1 MSLRWFFWSLASP
14 SQLLL
19 ATTMVGTL
27 LVLATSGRAGPPSRW
42 LRIGRRLTLVG
53 GIGLLLFGLLPVSHY
68 LAHAL
73 ESRFPVPG
81 AMSGSNP
88 APLAQSLPD
97 RVDGIILLAGSE
109 RPAVSQEYGEP
120 QTGSHGSRYITALR
134 LAYRHPSARVVFT
147 GGARSEPGKGTLET
161 QAAVAAAILGQIGLD
176 PARIV
181 FDEDS
186 RDTCDHPRNVQ
197 ALVQPRP
204 GETWVVVTS
213 AMHMPRTVACFRAA
227 GWGDVIPYPTD
238 FKVVL
243 GGWDAGT
250 IQVVDNLALLDAAL
264 HEWIGLAYYRLT
276 GRTQEWFP
284 APAPAV
290 AAAVVPVSRH

>member
-1 MSLRWFFWSLASP
+1 LSFRWLIWGLASP

-19 ATTMVGTL
+19 ATTMVGTV

-73 ESRFPVPG
+73 EARFPVPG
-81 AMSGSNP
+81 TAGGQAARPLP
-88 APLAQSLPD
+88 AK
-97 RVDGIILLAGSE
+97 VDGIILLAGSE

-134 LAYRHPSARVVFT
+134 LAYRHPSARLVFT

-176 PARIV
+176 PARLV
-181 FDEDS
+181 FDEWS

-250 IQVVDNLALLDAAL
+250 VQVADNLALLDAAL
-264 HEWIGLAYYRLT
+264 HEWMGLAYYRLT

-284 APAPAV
+284 APAV

>member
-1 MSLRWFFWSLASP
+1 MSLRWFIWGLASP

-27 LVLATSGRAGPPSRW
+27 LMLATSGRAGPPSRW
-42 LRIGRRLTLVG
+42 LRIGQRLTLVG

-73 ESRFPVPG
+73 EARFPVPG
-81 AMSGSNP
+81 TAGGH
-88 APLAQSLPD
+88 AALSLPGKI
-97 RVDGIILLAGSE
+97 DGIILLAGSE

-120 QTGSHGSRYITALR
+120 QTGAHGSRYIAALR
-134 LAYRHPSARVVFT
+134 LAQQFPSARLVFS
-147 GGARSEPGKGTLET
+147 GGAREEPGKGPLET
-161 QAAVAAAILGQIGLD
+161 QAAVAAAILGQVGLD
-176 PARIV
+176 PSRIL
-181 FDEDS
+181 FDEQS
-186 RDTCDHPRNVQ
+186 RDTCDHPRRVR
-197 ALVQPRP
+197 ALVQPEP

-250 IQVVDNLALLDAAL
+250 MQVVDNLALLDEAL
-264 HEWIGLAYYRLT
+264 HEWVGLAYYRLS
-276 GRTQEWFP
+276 GRTREWFP
-284 APAPAV
+284 GP
-290 AAAVVPVSRH
+290 

>member
-1 MSLRWFFWSLASP
+1 LSLRWFIWGLASP

-73 ESRFPVPG
+73 EARYPVPVL
-81 AMSGSNP
+81 P
-88 APLAQSLPD
+88 A

-120 QTGSHGSRYITALR
+120 QTGAHGSRYIAALR
-134 LAYRHPSARVVFT
+134 LAQRFPSARLVFS
-147 GGARSEPGKGTLET
+147 GGAREEPGKGPLET
-161 QAAVAAAILGQIGLD
+161 QAAVAAAILGQVGLD
-176 PARIV
+176 PSRIV
-181 FDEDS
+181 FDEQS
-186 RDTCDHPRNVQ
+186 RDTCDHPRRVR
-197 ALVQPRP
+197 ALVQPTP

-213 AMHMPRTVACFRAA
+213 AMHMPRTIACFRAA
-227 GWGDVIPYPTD
+227 GWHDVIPYPTD

-250 IQVVDNLALLDAAL
+250 FQVAANLALLDEAL
-264 HEWIGLAYYRLT
+264 HEWVGLAYYRLA

-284 APAPAV
+284 GP
-290 AAAVVPVSRH
+290 

>member
-1 MSLRWFFWSLASP
+1 MSFRWLIWGLASP

-42 LRIGRRLTLVG
+42 LRIGRRLTLIG

-73 ESRFPVPG
+73 ETRFAVP
-81 AMSGSNP
+81 
-88 APLAQSLPD
+88 SLPD

-134 LAYRHPSARVVFT
+134 LAYRHPAARLVFT
-147 GGARSEPGKGTLET
+147 GGARNEPGKGTLET
-161 QAAVAAAILGQIGLD
+161 QAAVAAAILGQVGLD
-176 PARIV
+176 PSRIV
-181 FDEDS
+181 FDERS

-227 GWGDVIPYPTD
+227 GWGEVIPYPTD

-243 GGWDAGT
+243 EGLDNSDL
-250 IQVVDNLALLDAAL
+250 QVVENLALLDASL
-264 HEWIGLAYYRLT
+264 HEWIGLVFYRLS
-276 GRTQEWFP
+276 GRTQELL
-284 APAPAV
+284 PAPAV
-290 AAAVVPVSRH
+290 APVVAPASRH

>member
-1 MSLRWFFWSLASP
+1 MSFRWLIWGLASP

-19 ATTMVGTL
+19 ATTMAGTL

-73 ESRFPVPG
+73 EARFPVP
-81 AMSGSNP
+81 
-88 APLAQSLPD
+88 SLPGK
-97 RVDGIILLAGSE
+97 VDGIILLAGSE

-120 QTGSHGSRYITALR
+120 QIGSHGSRYITALR
-134 LAYRHPSARVVFT
+134 LAFRHPSAQLVFT
-147 GGARSEPGKGTLET
+147 GGAREEPGKGPLET
-161 QAAVAAAILGQIGLD
+161 QAAVAAAILGQVGLD
-176 PARIV
+176 SARIV
-181 FDEDS
+181 FDEQS
-186 RDTCDHPRNVQ
+186 RDTCDHPRNVR

-243 GGWDAGT
+243 EGLDNSDL
-250 IQVVDNLALLDAAL
+250 QVADNLALLDAAL
-264 HEWIGLAYYRLT
+264 HEWIGLVFYRLS
-276 GRTQEWFP
+276 GRTQELLP
-284 APAPAV
+284 AP
-290 AAAVVPVSRH
+290 VSGR

>member
-1 MSLRWFFWSLASP
+1 MSFRWLVWGLASP

-19 ATTMVGTL
+19 ATTMAGTL

-73 ESRFPVPG
+73 EARFPVPCC
-81 AMSGSNP
+81 P
-88 APLAQSLPD
+88 
-97 RVDGIILLAGSE
+97 RKVDGIILLAGSE
-109 RPAVSQEYGEP
+109 RPAVSQQYGEP

-134 LAYRHPSARVVFT
+134 LAYRHPSARLVFT
-147 GGARSEPGKGTLET
+147 GGARSEPGKGALET
-161 QAAVAAAILGQIGLD
+161 QAAVAAAILGRIGLD
-176 PARIV
+176 PARLV
-181 FDEDS
+181 FDERS

-197 ALVQPRP
+197 SLVQPQP
-204 GETWVVVTS
+204 GESWVVVTS

-243 GGWDAGT
+243 EGLDNSDL
-250 IQVVDNLALLDAAL
+250 QVVDNLALLDAAL
-264 HEWIGLAYYRLT
+264 HEWIGLAYYRLA
-276 GRTQEWFP
+276 GRTQEWF
-284 APAPAV
+284 PAPAV
-290 AAAVVPVSRH
+290 AAAVVPVSVR

>member
-1 MSLRWFFWSLASP
+1 LSLRWFIWGLASP

-53 GIGLLLFGLLPVSHY
+53 GTGLLLFGLLPVSHH

-73 ESRFPVPG
+73 EARYPVPVL
-81 AMSGSNP
+81 P
-88 APLAQSLPD
+88 A

-120 QTGSHGSRYITALR
+120 QTGAHGSRYIAALR
-134 LAYRHPSARVVFT
+134 LAQQFPSARLVFS
-147 GGARSEPGKGTLET
+147 GGARDVAGKGPLET
-161 QAAVAAAILGQIGLD
+161 QAAVAAAILGQVGLD
-176 PARIV
+176 PSRIV
-181 FDEDS
+181 FDERS
-186 RDTCDHPRNVQ
+186 RDTCDHPRNVR
-197 ALVQPRP
+197 ALVQPAP
-204 GETWVVVTS
+204 GEAWVVVTS
-213 AMHMPRTVACFRAA
+213 AMHMPRTIACFRAA

-243 GGWDAGT
+243 GGWDAST
-250 IQVVDNLALLDAAL
+250 IQVADNLALLDEAL
-264 HEWIGLAYYRLT
+264 HEWIGLGFYRLT
-276 GRTQEWFP
+276 RRT
-284 APAPAV
+284 A
-290 AAAVVPVSRH
+290 SMTGD

>member
-1 MSLRWFFWSLASP
+1 LSLRWFIWGLASP

-73 ESRFPVPG
+73 EARFPVPG
-81 AMSGSNP
+81 TAGGQ
-88 APLAQSLPD
+88 AATPLPGK
-97 RVDGIILLAGSE
+97 VDGIILLAGSE

-134 LAYRHPSARVVFT
+134 LAYRHPSARLVFT
-147 GGARSEPGKGTLET
+147 GGARGEPGKGALET
-161 QAAVAAAILGQIGLD
+161 QAAVAAAILGQVGLD
-176 PARIV
+176 PSRIV
-181 FDEDS
+181 FDEQS
-186 RDTCDHPRNVQ
+186 RDTCDHPRKVQ

-204 GETWVVVTS
+204 GETWVVVTT

-250 IQVVDNLALLDAAL
+250 IQVADNLALLDTAL
-264 HEWIGLAYYRLT
+264 HEWMGLAYYRLT

-284 APAPAV
+284 APAV
-290 AAAVVPVSRH
+290 AAAVVPDSQY

>member
-1 MSLRWFFWSLASP
+1 MSFRWLIWGLASP

-42 LRIGRRLTLVG
+42 LRIGRRLTLIG
-53 GIGLLLFGLLPVSHY
+53 GIGLLLFGLLPVSQL

-81 AMSGSNP
+81 AMSGSNA

-120 QTGSHGSRYITALR
+120 QTGAHGSRYIAALR
-134 LAYRHPSARVVFT
+134 LAQRFPAARLVFS
-147 GGARSEPGKGTLET
+147 GGAREEPGKGPLET
-161 QAAVAAAILGQIGLD
+161 QAAVAAAILGQVGLD
-176 PARIV
+176 ASRIV
-181 FDEDS
+181 FDEQS
-186 RDTCDHPRNVQ
+186 RDTCDHPRRVR
-197 ALVQPRP
+197 ALVQPTP

-250 IQVVDNLALLDAAL
+250 IQVVDNLALLDEAL
-264 HEWIGLAYYRLT
+264 HEWIGLAYYRLS
-276 GRTQEWFP
+276 GRTRELFP
-284 APAPAV
+284 GP
-290 AAAVVPVSRH
+290 

>member
-1 MSLRWFFWSLASP
+1 LSLRWLIWGLASP

-19 ATTMVGTL
+19 ATTMAGTL

-53 GIGLLLFGLLPVSHY
+53 GVGLLMFGLLPVSHY

-73 ESRFPVPG
+73 ETRFPVP
-81 AMSGSNP
+81 
-88 APLAQSLPD
+88 SLPGK
-97 RVDGIILLAGSE
+97 VDGIILLAGSE

-134 LAYRHPSARVVFT
+134 LADRHPSARVVFT

-161 QAAVAAAILGQIGLD
+161 QAAVAAAILGQVGLD
-176 PARIV
+176 PARVV
-181 FDEDS
+181 FDEQS
-186 RDTCDHPRNVQ
+186 RDTCDHPRNVH
-197 ALVQPRP
+197 ALVQPQP

-227 GWGDVIPYPTD
+227 EWGDVIPYPTD

-250 IQVVDNLALLDAAL
+250 VQVADNLALLDAAL

>member
-1 MSLRWFFWSLASP
+1 MSFRWLIWGLASP

-19 ATTMVGTL
+19 ATTMAGTL

-42 LRIGRRLTLVG
+42 LRIGRGLTLVG

-73 ESRFPVPG
+73 EARFPVP
-81 AMSGSNP
+81 ALP
-88 APLAQSLPD
+88 AK
-97 RVDGIILLAGSE
+97 VDGIILLAGSE
-109 RPAVSQEYGEP
+109 RPAVSQEYGVP
-120 QTGSHGSRYITALR
+120 QTGAHGSRYITALR
-134 LAYRHPSARVVFT
+134 LAQRYPSARLVFT
-147 GGARSEPGKGTLET
+147 GGVRSEPGKGSLET
-161 QAAVAAAILGQIGLD
+161 QAAVAAAILGQIGLE
-176 PARIV
+176 PARLV
-181 FDEDS
+181 FDEQS
-186 RDTCDHPRNVQ
+186 RDSCDHPRNVQ

-250 IQVVDNLALLDAAL
+250 IQVADNLALLDVAL
-264 HEWIGLAYYRLT
+264 HEWIGLVFYRLS
-276 GRTQEWFP
+276 GRTQELLP
-284 APAPAV
+284 LAGPGAAP
-290 AAAVVPVSRH
+290 